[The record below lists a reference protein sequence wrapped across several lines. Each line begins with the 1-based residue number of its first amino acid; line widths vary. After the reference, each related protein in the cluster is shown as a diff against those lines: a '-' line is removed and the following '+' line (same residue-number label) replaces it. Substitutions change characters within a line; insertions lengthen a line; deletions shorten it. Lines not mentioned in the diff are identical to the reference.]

1 MEHSYSSDLWDEAG
15 LKVISARIENGK
27 KSVQAVLGFLKDMIA
42 LGQSNFKS
50 FKKQTKETNSFGL
63 TYGNAP
69 QLFQIPGIEVGT
81 MQGMMTKFLM
91 MIQNLGA
98 NQKAWSEKIRLKCY
112 RVLASK
118 SADIFKNASKLVGSI
133 QKLQKDF
140 RAEERKL
147 RKLQC
152 VFEEKVKELKAM
164 QKLMEDAEERK
175 RIHDSYNYN
184 FKLGMKKH
192 SPSKKDASADNFLGR
207 KGPRE
212 DELMTRQLKLQ
223 TAIMDRKNAEK
234 DLEKHVCFLRGWQS
248 RFNILLTKKLDE
260 LEKNETER
268 VILIQQTIKIFIAI
282 CREIAVE
289 TVHQLD
295 SLQMEIKPS
304 HDNTQFVKLNRT
316 GTIRP
321 PLHTPGVYYEQMLL
335 AEKMSF
341 TASSGLGSRQEGETN
356 SEKYKNYDAQYTKL
370 LQMIL
375 GKDKTAPS
383 PHVKDIRNGSPSKE
397 SGSLSIDEKVQVQ
410 TTPRLIIREDTF
422 IENSSELTSPARM
435 PVIAE
440 ANMKTETTAENAS
453 EGKTTN
459 RSDQELDQDEKGV
472 TQQKLKFKLQSNRE
486 RSSIMTTLKNMNLL
500 KVPTIGFVE
509 DQKFINTCINDFDT
523 PTARIAFAN
532 AINRQRN
539 YDHSCLELSR
549 NSFLALAEV
558 TRKLLDCVAKT
569 LDIKPG
575 KLVMIMSQTLFCRAV
590 DIVDLLVSSTGKK
603 CSGAISKS
611 EKVFLADY
619 LRDHDIWKDLRF
631 WNQAFYDSFAEEID
645 RCPDTKKW
653 HSNVEKQEH
662 TRRTKEIL
670 FSQLT
675 AWTHNMRE
683 FGMKNSE
690 IRGFIDKIASM
701 NDMPEDRIQI
711 LERLMQLR
719 ISREIKL

>member
-1 MEHSYSSDLWDEAG
+1 LEHSYSSDLWDEAG
-15 LKVISARIENGK
+15 LKVISTRIENGK
-27 KSVQAVLGFLKDMIA
+27 KSVQAVLGFLKEMIA

-50 FKKQTKETNSFGL
+50 FKKQTKESNGFGL
-63 TYGNAP
+63 TYNAAP
-69 QLFQIPGIEVGT
+69 QLFQIPGVEVGT
-81 MQGMMTKFLM
+81 MQGMMTKFLV

-98 NQKAWSEKIRLKCY
+98 NQKLWSEKIRLKCY

-118 SADIFKNASKLVGSI
+118 SEDIFKNASKLVGSI
-133 QKLQKDF
+133 QKLHKDF

-147 RKLQC
+147 RKFQC
-152 VFEEKVKELKAM
+152 IFEEKVKDLKAM
-164 QKLMEDAEERK
+164 EKLMDCAEERK
-175 RIHDSYNYN
+175 RRHDSYTYS
-184 FKLGMKKH
+184 FKVGKKQN
-192 SPSKKDASADNFLGR
+192 PSRKVANADNFLGKKSLR
-207 KGPRE
+207 D

-223 TAIMDRKNAEK
+223 TAMTDRKSAEK
-234 DLEKHVCFLRGWQS
+234 DLERHVCFLRGWQS
-248 RFNILLTKKLDE
+248 KFNILLTKKLDE
-260 LEKNETER
+260 LEKNETQR
-268 VILIQQTIKIFIAI
+268 VVLIQQTIKIFIAI

-304 HDNTQFVKLNRT
+304 HDNTQFVMLNRT
-316 GTIRP
+316 GTMRP
-321 PLHTPGVYYEQMLL
+321 PLHTPGLYYEQMLL
-335 AEKMSF
+335 AEKRSF
-341 TASSGLGSRQEGETN
+341 ATSSGAASRQEGETN
-356 SEKYKNYDAQYTKL
+356 SDSYKNYDAQYTKL

-383 PHVKDIRNGSPSKE
+383 PHVQNIRNRSPSKE
-397 SGSLSIDEKVQVQ
+397 SVSLSLDEKVKIQ
-410 TTPRLIIREDTF
+410 TTPRLIIRED
-422 IENSSELTSPARM
+422 SSTDNTSEVTSQNRT
-435 PVIAE
+435 PVIRE
-440 ANMKTETTAENAS
+440 ANMKTESPSENSS
-453 EGKTTN
+453 EVKTSK
-459 RSDQELDQDEKGV
+459 RSDHKELDEDEKAA
-472 TQQKLKFKLQSNRE
+472 TQHKLKFKLPDNPE
-486 RSSIMTTLKNMNLL
+486 RFSIMTTLKNMNLL
-500 KVPTIGFVE
+500 KIPTVGFTE
-509 DQKFINTCINDFDT
+509 DQNFINSCISDFNT
-523 PTARIAFAN
+523 PTARLAFAN

-590 DIVDLLVSSTGKK
+590 DIIDLLEASAGKK
-603 CSGAISKS
+603 CSEISSS

-645 RCPDTKKW
+645 KCPDTKKW
-653 HSNVEKQEH
+653 HSNAEKQEH

-670 FSQLT
+670 FSQLI

-690 IRGFIDKIASM
+690 VRGFIDKIASM

-711 LERLMQLR
+711 LNGSM
-719 ISREIKL
+719 